1 MLAPN
6 KTLSLGIGDS
16 RPLLLK
22 KEETSNSTKGPGPSS
37 KPILISSIAIHSPSS
52 PADSSSLDQHL
63 LVVDKIVDV
72 LAGSSHSDHSMDD
85 SASEDLDTV
94 QEVEDDMTLGR
105 YQKEAK
111 SEAIARR
118 APSKK
123 GKKPKKGRSSPL
135 I

>member
-1 MLAPN
+1 MLLN
-6 KTLSLGIGDS
+6 KGES
-16 RPLLLK
+16 
-22 KEETSNSTKGPGPSS
+22 SNSTIGPGSS
-37 KPILISSIAIHSPSS
+37 AEPMLISSVAIHSPSS
-52 PADSSSLDQHL
+52 PDNSSPHDHHL